1 MTLHDTISAAI
12 HRAIDDVNG
21 LLPEGQ
27 RLEKTPETVLF
38 GRQSGL
44 DSLGLVNL
52 IVAIERHVEQASGT
66 AVSLS
71 SAEVLLAEP
80 SPFASIRALADFIAA
95 RVQQA

>member
-1 MTLHDTISAAI
+1 MTLHDTVSAAI
-12 HRAIDDVNG
+12 YRAIDEVNG
-21 LLPEGQ
+21 LLREDQKLG
-27 RLEKTPETVLF
+27 KSPETVLF

-71 SAEVLLAEP
+71 SPEVLLAEP
-80 SPFASIRALADFIAA
+80 SPFASVRALADFVTAK
-95 RVQQA
+95 VQRP